1 MTNKRGMDGRSDC
14 QCGGGNGGWGVATPL
29 ADLDNVH
36 DQLAECFVGC
46 C

>member
-1 MTNKRGMDGRSDC
+1 MEKASASV
-14 QCGGGNGGWGVATPL
+14 GGGNVGGGGVATPL